1 MTKSFF
7 FTLINSRQKY
17 EHLFFATEHLF
28 INKSKKK
35 KFIHIGAETT
45 FVQKQIKII
54 AVTITKKN
62 KQLRGEK

>member
-28 INKSKKK
+28 INKSKK